1 MYILKCTQDDDEVI
15 GGLYR
20 AVRDTDRHKYFPCL
34 RLYRREN
41 SLHVANYG
49 REIFHGQI
57 EDENFVICSWKNQ
70 NIFIRCDKVLTV
82 VQYGADCAT
91 NVIHGTEFDTCSI
104 TWISFASIFVFAG
117 NICSIGTT
125 LSHNLLLLLQIL

>member
-1 MYILKCTQDDDEVI
+1 MGKLRTRILLFAAEKI
-15 GGLYR
+15 
-20 AVRDTDRHKYFPCL
+20 KI
-34 RLYRREN
+34 
-41 SLHVANYG
+41 SLLDA
-49 REIFHGQI
+49 I
-57 EDENFVICSWKNQ
+57 
-70 NIFIRCDKVLTV
+70 KVLTV
-82 VQYGADCAT
+82 VQYGTDCVT